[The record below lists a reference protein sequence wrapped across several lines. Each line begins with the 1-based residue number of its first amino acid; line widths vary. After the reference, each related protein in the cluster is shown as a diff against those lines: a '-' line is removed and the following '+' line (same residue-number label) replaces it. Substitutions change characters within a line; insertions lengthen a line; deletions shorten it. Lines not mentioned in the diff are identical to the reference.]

1 MKYLCSIFLISVFWA
16 CSDSNHAIVPSF
28 YHWQTNFDLDS
39 SQSKTLTRL
48 NVEKLYV
55 KYFDVKWL
63 KNKAVPVAE
72 VNWKTQ
78 ANVEIVPVIYIT
90 TDVFTNLDSTKIKL
104 LSKNIAD
111 KIKQLHPTN
120 SFTEIQIDCDWMPSI
135 KDKYF
140 YFLESVKSHFK
151 NTIFSA
157 TVRLYQ
163 YKYPDLAGVPPV
175 DKGLLMYYNMGT
187 LSDLNE
193 SNSILNN
200 SIGKQY
206 LGFGKYP
213 LPIDIALPNFTWSL
227 VFRQGK
233 FQFISKSFTSTSFQ
247 NNQQFKH
254 DTLNKWW
261 IKKDTVINKTYFR
274 HGDLIRFE
282 SCSTTHLVEA
292 VNLLLP
298 ELNQNT
304 TNVIIYD
311 LNSNLKNDYEK
322 INTVFNTFK

>member
-63 KNKAVPVAE
+63 KN
-72 VNWKTQ
+72 
-78 ANVEIVPVIYIT
+78 PVIYIT

-120 SFTEIQIDCDWMPSI
+120 SFTEIKIDCGWMPSI

-157 TVRLYQ
+157 TVPLYQ
-163 YKYPDLAGVPPV
+163 Y
-175 DKGLLMYYNMGT
+175 
-187 LSDLNE
+187 
-193 SNSILNN
+193 
-200 SIGKQY
+200 
-206 LGFGKYP
+206 
-213 LPIDIALPNFTWSL
+213 
-227 VFRQGK
+227 
-233 FQFISKSFTSTSFQ
+233 
-247 NNQQFKH
+247 
-254 DTLNKWW
+254 
-261 IKKDTVINKTYFR
+261 
-274 HGDLIRFE
+274 
-282 SCSTTHLVEA
+282 
-292 VNLLLP
+292 
-298 ELNQNT
+298 
-304 TNVIIYD
+304 
-311 LNSNLKNDYEK
+311 
-322 INTVFNTFK
+322 